1 MANIELD
8 GTNKKI
14 KVDSGDLTLDVPGD
28 IILDADGAD
37 LTFADGGTNILKV
50 TNSSSDVVFQNQV
63 DAKDIIFK
71 QYDGTEVAKIDDD
84 GSFKVANSTLSIS
97 QSSSDVIIKPLTDA
111 KDIFFQQYDGRTL
124 LDINDG
130 GYVAIA
136 NGATG
141 PGQLRLYEDTDNGT
155 NYTALQVGTQSGDI
169 TYTLPTADGSN
180 GQFLS
185 TDGSGTLSWG
195 TVSSGVALDDV
206 STGDAA
212 STLATSAGDIT
223 IDAQGNDTDIIFK
236 GTDGGAD
243 TTFLTIDGSAA
254 GASAFNSYIT
264 STAIYGKGDDN
275 TGIQF
280 DGSDVLSI
288 HTGGT
293 EGMRLHSAGL
303 SIGTTETAYAN
314 LTQHSDNGIILTDTS
329 SSIFATNQGA
339 NLVLARTNND
349 TNNRDII
356 IFNRQGSTQGEISGG
371 NNNVNYGSN
380 SDYRLKENVTYTWD
394 ATTRL
399 KQLKPARFNFIADE
413 TNTLRDGFIAHEVSS
428 IVPEA
433 ISGEKDGMAVETM
446 YTADDVETQGDN
458 PSKKVGDTKTYSS
471 SEIKAQTIDASKLVP
486 LLVKTIQELE
496 VRIKTLEDA

>member
-1 MANIELD
+1 M
-8 GTNKKI
+8 
-14 KVDSGDLTLDVPGD
+14 
-28 IILDADGAD
+28 
-37 LTFADGGTNILKV
+37 
-50 TNSSSDVVFQNQV
+50 
-63 DAKDIIFK
+63 
-71 QYDGTEVAKIDDD
+71 
-84 GSFKVANSTLSIS
+84 
-97 QSSSDVIIKPLTDA
+97 
-111 KDIFFQQYDGRTL
+111 
-124 LDINDG
+124 
-130 GYVAIA
+130 
-136 NGATG
+136 
-141 PGQLRLYEDTDNGT
+141 
-155 NYTALQVGTQSGDI
+155 
-169 TYTLPTADGSN
+169 
-180 GQFLS
+180 
-185 TDGSGTLSWG
+185 
-195 TVSSGVALDDV
+195 

-471 SEIKAQTIDASKLVP
+471 SEIKAQTIDPSKLVP
-486 LLVKTIQELE
+486 LLVKTVQELE
-496 VRIKTLEDA
+496 ARIKTLEDA